1 MELFPDNAY
10 FNFGRL
16 RKSKRS
22 AEEQRSAGGSGP
34 RRNQPP
40 ASGSSLD
47 RRLDSSP
54 NIFEVHYD
62 SDIDSQSD
70 AASIASVSTA
80 NSEELHKQASKHRKR
95 QQQQQQQSRA
105 KNRKF
110 RPLGFLRPP
119 AAKQEEDG
127 QAKGSKA
134 SHVVD
139 VTEEGVANPLAE
151 KSAAS
156 GTPVKSQRI
165 AAPAPAASPFQKDS
179 VVLNIY
185 EKSPVFKLQ
194 TRMESAEF
202 VNYCAD
208 HLNKKEKS
216 ARKKR
221 GSKFDGAIHDSNHQK
236 EKKGEDSAS
245 ASASSSRRIKICVA
259 VLAVFVLL
267 AIIAVPVGL
276 LLHNSKGKENSGNL
290 QTGQQPSSSM
300 DWAPES
306 LGGRLATNANATGTS
321 GAETGAAAGEDEI
334 PFTEGSGNNNNSTG
348 GGDVSNTTA
357 AEAEAE
363 AAAEN
368 DVVLLSGE
376 NLPQK
381 DIQRNNDWRKCIAA
395 PEFCY
400 ELDLHGLDL
409 TGSIPNAVGS
419 LTSLRKLDLS
429 GNLLTGSIPA
439 TIGDLANLEQLMLDN
454 NELSGEIPEEVGNLR
469 GLFDLRLHNNHIT
482 GEIPGEIGD
491 LFLLEMLSLSRNKL
505 TGEIPASIGEMASL
519 MGVWLQQNQLIGP
532 IPEEI
537 GALSSLQYFWAY
549 DNNLSGGIPKSVT
562 WLPDLVEFKV
572 DERQRAES
580 SADVLEYLRVKLNCL
595 TC

>member
-22 AEEQRSAGGSGP
+22 AEEQRSASGSGP
-34 RRNQPP
+34 RRNQPPP

-236 EKKGEDSAS
+236 ERKGEDSAS
-245 ASASSSRRIKICVA
+245 ASASASRRIKICVA

-306 LGGRLATNANATGTS
+306 LGGRLATSANTTTES
-321 GAETGAAAGEDEI
+321 GAAAGEGEGEKEI
-334 PFTEGSGNNNNSTG
+334 PFAEGSGSNSTEV
-348 GGDVSNTTA
+348 GGDDSTTA
-357 AEAEAE
+357 AAGAER
-363 AAAEN
+363 
-368 DVVLLSGE
+368 DVVLLGGE

-439 TIGDLANLEQLMLDN
+439 TIGDLASLEQLMLDN
-454 NELSGEIPEEVGNLR
+454 NELSGEIPREVGNLR

-482 GEIPGEIGD
+482 GEIPGEIGN

-505 TGEIPASIGEMASL
+505 SGGIPASIGEMASL
-519 MGVWLQQNQLIGP
+519 MGVWLQQNELSGP
-532 IPEEI
+532 IPEDI

-549 DNNLSGGIPKSVT
+549 DNNLSGGIPNSVT

>member
-16 RKSKRS
+16 RKNKRR
-22 AEEQRSAGGSGP
+22 AEEQRSASASGSGP

-40 ASGSSLD
+40 PASSSSLD

-80 NSEELHKQASKHRKR
+80 NSDELHKQASKHRKR
-95 QQQQQQQSRA
+95 QQQQQSRT

-110 RPLGFLRPP
+110 RPLGFFRP
-119 AAKQEEDG
+119 AKQEEDE
-127 QAKGSKA
+127 QAKDSKT

-139 VTEEGVANPLAE
+139 VKEEGVANPLSE
-151 KSAAS
+151 KSAS

-221 GSKFDGAIHDSNHQK
+221 GSKFDGAVHDSNHQK
-236 EKKGEDSAS
+236 EKKGEEED

-276 LLHNSKGKENSGNL
+276 LLHNSKGKENSSNL

-306 LGGRLATNANATGTS
+306 LGGRLATNATATS

-334 PFTEGSGNNNNSTG
+334 PFAEGSGNNNNSTG